1 MTPTPSRET
10 SRGATPDPHVTRTP
24 LFLFATG
31 IENSYP
37 TIQNGRV
44 RRDQME
50 ECGHYR
56 LWERDFALVEELGIR
71 FLRYGPP
78 LHKTFLGQ
86 GRYEWDFADVT
97 FASLKAREIVPIVDL
112 CHFGVPDW
120 IGDFQN
126 PDFPA
131 LFAEYAR
138 AFAQRFPWVQLYTPV
153 NEMFVCATFSAA
165 TGYWNEQLK
174 SDMCGRPLRSKRNL
188 EERCGPWSGADM
200 CATFDAARSMPRAQ
214 MGVRGS
220 GPIQAHA
227 LEALVVKLV
236 FLIRSL
242 DRCAIPLL

>member
-1 MTPTPSRET
+1 MTY
-10 SRGATPDPHVTRTP
+10 
-24 LFLFATG
+24 FLFATG
-31 IENSYP
+31 IENSNP
-37 TIQNGRV
+37 TVEGGRV

-50 ECGHYR
+50 ECNHYAR
-56 LWERDFALVEELGIR
+56 WREDLALVAETGCN
-71 FLRYGPP
+71 FLRIGPP
-78 LHKTFLGQ
+78 LHRTLLGP
-86 GRYEWDFADVT
+86 GRHDWDYADQVFAE
-97 FASLKAREIVPIVDL
+97 LCRLRIIPIVDL
-112 CHFGVPDW
+112 CHFGLPDW
-120 IGDFQN
+120 LGDFQN

-138 AFAQRFPWVQLYTPV
+138 AFAERFPWVQLYTPV

-200 CATFDAARSMPRAQ
+200 CAAFDAAHTPQAR
-214 MGVRGS
+214 MGVRRS

-227 LEALVVKLV
+227 LDALVAKLV

-242 DRCAIPLL
+242 DRSAIPLL